1 MNAYDKI
8 YLEDA
13 MNNMAD
19 MFDYVSND
27 CHMDKDGFF
36 ALFISTG
43 VADAFGR
50 GTPRIVSGM
59 SGAELAQEVFLKSGY
74 PMQAPEP
81 VARISRSPDYWC
93 GWILAFYQWS
103 TGLTFEQI
111 SKQITLAEIET
122 LYPTLHEAPE
132 EKFLDVMLKRVQ
144 NRKEPTYL
152 QTIRKTA
159 RLTQQELSQKAGVSL
174 RSIQLYEQREK
185 DINKAQARTVDKLAR
200 TLGCRV
206 EDLLE
211 PEMLSE
217 LGTFHSNNGDH

>member
-1 MNAYDKI
+1 MMTNAYDKR

-19 MFDYVSND
+19 MFDYVAND
-27 CHMDKDGFF
+27 CHMDKDAFF
-36 ALFISTG
+36 ALFLSTG

-50 GTPRIVSGM
+50 GMPRIIAGL

-74 PMQAPEP
+74 PIQVPEP
-81 VARISRSPDYWC
+81 TVRISRSPDYWC

-103 TGLTFEQI
+103 TGLSFEQI
-111 SKQITLAEIET
+111 SRQITIGEIEKM
-122 LYPTLHEAPE
+122 YPTLHEAPE
-132 EKFLDVMLKRVQ
+132 EKFLDVMAKRMQ
-144 NRKEPTYL
+144 NHIEPARL
-152 QTIRKTA
+152 QVIRKTA
-159 RLTQQELSQKAGVSL
+159 RLTQQELSQRSGVSL

-185 DINKAQARTVDKLAR
+185 DINKAQVRSVDKLAK

-211 PEMLSE
+211 PEIPGSL
-217 LGTFHSNNGDH
+217 L